1 VTFAADDVNDDA
13 ICLGREMERRRD
25 GVMDRRSEGEE
36 EKECMERRGEVQNR
50 RRSEEVRQRR

>member
-36 EKECMERRGEVQNR
+36 EKECMERRGEVENR
-50 RRSEEVRQRR
+50 RKGDGAKK